1 MSNEHVQRGLCL
13 AGFSTQRSNIKA
25 AHGPGKLGIAETGG
39 GVLIIDSE
47 YAGFIAVEDHR
58 FTVFSGGRSHQFVS
72 ARQYKDAG
80 NEADEFSVRV
90 VCGDPESRVYH
101 ETSDGFLSKDQT
113 VNFLQL
119 FPRQRGAKITVVLP
133 DYTECLQ

>member
-1 MSNEHVQRGLCL
+1 MHWPLLLYRSLKPELLNESVLKCQMSTFNAAFCL

-101 ETSDGFLSKDQT
+101 ETSDGF
-113 VNFLQL
+113 
-119 FPRQRGAKITVVLP
+119 FPRTRP
-133 DYTECLQ
+133 

>member
-1 MSNEHVQRGLCL
+1 M
-13 AGFSTQRSNIKA
+13 
-25 AHGPGKLGIAETGG
+25 
-39 GVLIIDSE
+39 LIIDSE

-80 NEADEFSVRV
+80 NEADE
-90 VCGDPESRVYH
+90 

>member
-1 MSNEHVQRGLCL
+1 MHWYFYCTDPLKPELLNESVLKCQMSTFNAAFCL

-90 VCGDPESRVYH
+90 VCGGSRVPR
-101 ETSDGFLSKDQT
+101 LS
-113 VNFLQL
+113 
-119 FPRQRGAKITVVLP
+119 
-133 DYTECLQ
+133 